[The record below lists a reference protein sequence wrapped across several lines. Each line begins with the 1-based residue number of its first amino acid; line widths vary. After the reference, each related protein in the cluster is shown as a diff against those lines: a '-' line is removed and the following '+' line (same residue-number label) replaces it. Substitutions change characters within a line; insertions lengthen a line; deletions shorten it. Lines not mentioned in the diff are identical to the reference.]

1 MIGIDVIPDTN
12 QPSSLG
18 ELCASADSGD
28 LFAVDVFINN
38 VDALTK
44 WEARVE
50 YDSDVLSLEEVDYNH
65 FLVGSGG
72 SVFPSLFELESDGR
86 HFMAAAEFQ
95 TAPDSGSGTLARL
108 TMRAVDEGRT
118 TIRVVNTPGY
128 LGPQLS
134 GLVECR
140 WVTPPGTIWDGE
152 YLAGDVV
159 VDGECDGDSPVVTE
173 ARSRFGA
180 STDPRREA
188 ECSGGSSGGNGGLS
202 SSSTSS
208 EQVVLVSEEGEFLPG
223 GGEDDESSEDGDTDG
238 DSGDSSA
245 DDGSSGGGVA
255 GEGSSGG
262 EGDGSESGE
271 EERLGTGTSPTAS
284 GGEDTGWIIAGF
296 GAALALVIAGA
307 GLYAFAR
314 RRL

>member
-1 MIGIDVIPDTN
+1 MEKIDPMTLKKTEGAVSPLPEVAGACFRGINGRPSRGAGKHPGGEAQSSSMIGIDVIPDTN

-18 ELCASADSGD
+18 ELETCASADSGD

-140 WVTPPGTIWDGE
+140 WVTPPDSIWDGE

-159 VDGECDGDSPVVTE
+159 VDGECDGDSPV
-173 ARSRFGA
+173 AYRSPIPVRRLNRP
-180 STDPRREA
+180 DRPRREA
-188 ECSGGSSGGNGGLS
+188 EVARRLERRQRRLRPAPRRAASRSCWSAKK
-202 SSSTSS
+202 
-208 EQVVLVSEEGEFLPG
+208 
-223 GGEDDESSEDGDTDG
+223 ESSCRVAAKTTSRPRTATPMGTRRFIRG
-238 DSGDSSA
+238 RRIVRWRSG
-245 DDGSSGGGVA
+245 
-255 GEGSSGG
+255 
-262 EGDGSESGE
+262 
-271 EERLGTGTSPTAS
+271 R
-284 GGEDTGWIIAGF
+284 
-296 GAALALVIAGA
+296 
-307 GLYAFAR
+307 
-314 RRL
+314 